1 MATTVSVSI
10 PINSHPC
17 RHLRRH
23 LHNPYAS
30 NHNHPTHPFVT
41 FPNYSRCSVSLSLSA
56 SHSSSSTPSPA
67 ETVQNQIQT
76 GRFLTNKELE
86 CLELLGNYSYHQQL
100 ESGFLWVRVMREEE
114 MDMTAT
120 LLSESF
126 AESMLIPNGYAKL
139 LEFLVKNY
147 LIERREMM
155 PHCATLLGVY
165 RENGEEDFELAGTVE
180 LTFDKKGYNAS
191 PPTPNPPK
199 NSPYICNMAVRNP
212 LRRRGIGW
220 HLLKAAE
227 ELISRMSP
235 SREVYLH
242 CRIIDEAPF
251 NMYTRAG
258 YGVVKTDSILT
269 LLTLQRRKHLMRKDL
284 PVLEEDS
291 AVDIPKEELS

>member
-10 PINSHPC
+10 PLNYHPR
-17 RHLRRH
+17 RHLRRY
-23 LHNPYAS
+23 LHNPSAE
-30 NHNHPTHPFVT
+30 NHNYPIQPFLS
-41 FPNYSRCSVSLSLSA
+41 FSNYSRCNVSLSLSA
-56 SHSSSSTPSPA
+56 SHSSSSSPSPA
-67 ETVQNQIQT
+67 ASVQNPLRT

-86 CLELLGNYSYHQQL
+86 SLEFLGNYSYHQQL

-126 AESMLIPNGYAKL
+126 AESILIPNGYAKL

-165 RENGEEDFELAGTVE
+165 RENGEDDFELAGTVE

-191 PPTPNPPK
+191 PPSPTPPR

-220 HLLKAAE
+220 HLLNAGE
-227 ELISRMSP
+227 ELISRMSS

-251 NMYTRAG
+251 NMYIKAG

-284 PVLEEDS
+284 PVLEDAS